1 MCKKSIKQIN
11 DKPKNN
17 ENVPPILDIKP
28 NNSGIASHSMHISI
42 LDFNLIFS

>member
-1 MCKKSIKQIN
+1 MCKTSIKQIN

-28 NNSGIASHSMHISI
+28 NNSICGDS
-42 LDFNLIFS
+42 LIRVYVKSS